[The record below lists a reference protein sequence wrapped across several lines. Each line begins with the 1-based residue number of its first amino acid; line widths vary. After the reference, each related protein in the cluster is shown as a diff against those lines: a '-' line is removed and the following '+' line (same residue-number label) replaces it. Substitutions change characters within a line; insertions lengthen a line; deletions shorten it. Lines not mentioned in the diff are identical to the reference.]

1 MAIRLED
8 TILLARELEK
18 QGVDVI
24 DCSSS
29 GNEGPLTLAVVPRVP
44 GYHVPFAERIRHEAD
59 MPTVEAGLIT
69 DPRQAEG
76 YLSEG
81 RCDLIA
87 LRANVEP
94 ELVGSRYRDAW
105 RYRSV
110 AFAAAAQ
117 VAHLLPAP

>member
-1 MAIRLED
+1 
-8 TILLARELEK
+8 
-18 QGVDVI
+18 
-24 DCSSS
+24 
-29 GNEGPLTLAVVPRVP
+29 
-44 GYHVPFAERIRHEAD
+44 VPFAQPIRHKAD

-94 ELVGSRYRDAW
+94 ELAPAGSTKRRMLAAASD
-105 RYRSV
+105 
-110 AFAAAAQ
+110 FAAMAMMAKRSPR
-117 VAHLLPAP
+117 ADAGKEAIGGCPAGDRRLFRAVIATNGCVTGRFETLRILQIFFEW